1 MKTSIKWHVEK
12 RKISDLIPHK
22 DNPRIFTEK
31 GMKDLDKSINKIG
44 MAQPINITPDGII
57 LSGHARIEALK
68 GQGVA
73 EVDCYVPDRSL
84 SEKEQKEVLIRMN
97 ANIAGIWD
105 NDKLSTIFNFDD
117 LADWGMDNL
126 ADIFGEIP
134 EPEIEE
140 DDFVEPEP
148 EEVEEI
154 KTDIEQGDL
163 FILGEH
169 RILCGDS
176 TNQKDVAMLMGGD
189 DIKADMVHTDPPY
202 GVSYKGTNNP
212 NGKEWEII
220 KNDKLRG
227 DTLFLFLL
235 EASKNIKRFLKPDGA
250 FYMWYANSN
259 HMQFEN
265 AIRGAELKPKQVII
279 WDKGMVLGHSD
290 YHWAYEPCF
299 YGCHEGKNCKWCG
312 DRSQQTF
319 WAFNRKELTDM
330 KKDELLSLL
339 KNLQDGRT
347 CWRIKRDSAMEYI
360 HPTQK
365 PIALPAK
372 AIKNSSQPG
381 DVVLDLFGGSGST
394 MIACEQL
401 KRQAR
406 LMELDPKYV
415 HVEICRWVKYT
426 GKDVYRIRAG
436 KKELYKI
443 FEQEIDNLA
452 VKD

>member
-1 MKTSIKWHVEK
+1 M
-12 RKISDLIPHK
+12 LI
-22 DNPRIFTEK
+22 
-31 GMKDLDKSINKIG
+31 
-44 MAQPINITPDGII
+44 
-57 LSGHARIEALK
+57 
-68 GQGVA
+68 
-73 EVDCYVPDRSL
+73 
-84 SEKEQKEVLIRMN
+84 
-97 ANIAGIWD
+97 
-105 NDKLSTIFNFDD
+105 STIFNFDD
-117 LADWGMDNL
+117 LAEWGMDNL
-126 ADIFGEIP
+126 SDIFGEIP

-140 DDFVEPEP
+140 DNFVEPDP

-154 KTDIEQGDL
+154 KADIEQGDL

>member
-1 MKTSIKWHVEK
+1 
-12 RKISDLIPHK
+12 
-22 DNPRIFTEK
+22 
-31 GMKDLDKSINKIG
+31 
-44 MAQPINITPDGII
+44 
-57 LSGHARIEALK
+57 
-68 GQGVA
+68 
-73 EVDCYVPDRSL
+73 
-84 SEKEQKEVLIRMN
+84 MN

-105 NDKLSTIFNFDD
+105 NDKLSTIFSFDD
-117 LADWGMDNL
+117 LTDWGMDNL
-126 ADIFGEIP
+126 SEIFGEIP

-140 DDFVEPEP
+140 DNFVEPEP

-154 KTDIEQGDL
+154 KTDIQQGDL
-163 FILGEH
+163 FILGDH

-176 TNQKDVAMLMGGD
+176 TKKKDVAILMGGD
-189 DIKADMVHTDPPY
+189 DIKADMVYTDPPY

-235 EASKNIKRFLKPDGA
+235 ESCKNIKHFLKPDGA

-259 HMQFEN
+259 HLQFEN

-299 YGCHEGKNCKWCG
+299 YGCHEDKNSTWYG
-312 DRSQQTF
+312 DRTQKTF
-319 WAFNRKELTDM
+319 WAFNRKDLSEM

-339 KNLQDGRT
+339 KNLQEGRT
-347 CWRIKRDSAMEYI
+347 CWRIKRDSAMEYV

-365 PIALPAK
+365 PIALSAK

-394 MIACEQL
+394 MIACEQMHR
-401 KRQAR
+401 KAR
-406 LMELDPKYV
+406 MMELDPKYV
-415 HVEICRWVKYT
+415 HIEVLRWIKYT
-426 GKDVYRIRAG
+426 GKDVYRVRNG

>member
-1 MKTSIKWHVEK
+1 
-12 RKISDLIPHK
+12 
-22 DNPRIFTEK
+22 
-31 GMKDLDKSINKIG
+31 
-44 MAQPINITPDGII
+44 
-57 LSGHARIEALK
+57 
-68 GQGVA
+68 
-73 EVDCYVPDRSL
+73 
-84 SEKEQKEVLIRMN
+84 
-97 ANIAGIWD
+97 
-105 NDKLSTIFNFDD
+105 
-117 LADWGMDNL
+117 
-126 ADIFGEIP
+126 
-134 EPEIEE
+134 
-140 DDFVEPEP
+140 
-148 EEVEEI
+148 
-154 KTDIEQGDL
+154 
-163 FILGEH
+163 
-169 RILCGDS
+169 
-176 TNQKDVAMLMGGD
+176 
-189 DIKADMVHTDPPY
+189 
-202 GVSYKGTNNP
+202 
-212 NGKEWEII
+212 
-220 KNDKLRG
+220 
-227 DTLFLFLL
+227 
-235 EASKNIKRFLKPDGA
+235 
-250 FYMWYANSN
+250 MWYANSN

-319 WAFNRKELTDM
+319 WAFNRKELTEM

-394 MIACEQL
+394 MIACEQMHR
-401 KRQAR
+401 KAR